1 MIPQG
6 LAMVKQS
13 FHPDDLQKAF
23 IPFGPI
29 MGLAAVLG
37 PILAGFL
44 IDADLFGTGWRMI
57 FLINIPVGVVGTI
70 LAVKYLPEIPRDRET
85 KLDVRGLGAAGR
97 RLGAADLPAGAG
109 SRARL
114 AASGAS

>member
-37 PILAGFL
+37 PIIAGVL
-44 IDADLFGTGWRMI
+44 LDADLFGTGWRMI
-57 FLINIPVGVVGTI
+57 FLINMPVGVIGTLPG
-70 LAVKYLPEIPRDRET
+70 LA
-85 KLDVRGLGAAGR
+85 
-97 RLGAADLPAGAG
+97 LPAGGPADATAPG
-109 SRARL
+109 WTSAAR
-114 AASGAS
+114 SC

>member
-1 MIPQG
+1 MLQGAFGAVMIPQG

-57 FLINIPVGVVGTI
+57 FLINIPVGVVGTV
-70 LAVKYLPEIPRDRET
+70 LAVKYLPDLPRDR
-85 KLDVRGLGAAGR
+85 R
-97 RLGAADLPAGAG
+97 R
-109 SRARL
+109 SWTSSAR
-114 AASGAS
+114 SCSPPPRRC